1 MRVCLVSHQ
10 FLPDNMAG
18 VEIYVHRTA
27 RALIDAGHEVLVFTT
42 RKDLTRAECSVL
54 REDYEGVPT
63 LRVIRNLFHDD
74 LRTTFVDERVER
86 VFVREVL
93 DGFGPDIVHPHH
105 LIHLSMG
112 IPKLC
117 NERGVPVAMTLHD
130 YWLECPRFGRLL
142 SWGEHICEVVDAE
155 RCSRCLQ
162 TFSWRNPPKL
172 RAVAAALRGVRR
184 LTGLDAQRPLQ
195 RVFRKRTRSAD
206 LDFAEPSI
214 DSGLLE
220 QLGERAAYVREHL
233 APNVARFLC
242 PSKFLRARL
251 VDFGLDAAKALH
263 HPYGTPRPGPEWK
276 RRERSG
282 PLRFA
287 YCASVLPHKGAHIVL
302 EAYGRLVAERGRDC
316 AKLAIHGGWSSDPSY
331 GERIQRRGAELGV
344 TVSGGYAPSDID
356 RLLAETDALVTPS
369 VWFENQPITI
379 LDARVRGLPCLVS
392 EFGGMSELVADP
404 ALRFA
409 VGDVEDCARAMGTLI
424 DEPDRGVDG
433 EYVPPTPV
441 EDLDATLQVY
451 ADMRR

>member
-63 LRVIRNLFHDD
+63 LRLIRNLFHED
-74 LRTTFVDERVER
+74 LRTTFRDERVER
-86 VFVREVL
+86 AFEREVL
-93 DGFGPDIVHPHH
+93 EGFGPDVVHPHH

-112 IPKLC
+112 IPRLC
-117 NERGVPVAMTLHD
+117 AERGVPVAMTLHD
-130 YWLECPRFGRLL
+130 YWLQCPRFGRLL
-142 SWGEHICEVVDAE
+142 SWGGHICESIEPE
-155 RCSRCLQ
+155 RCSKCLQ

-172 RAVAAALRGVRR
+172 RPVAAVLRGVRSV
-184 LTGLDAQRPLQ
+184 TGLDAQGPLQ

-206 LDFAEPSI
+206 LEFEEPQVDADLLVQLAER
-214 DSGLLE
+214 E
-220 QLGERAAYVREHL
+220 AFVREEF
-233 APNVARFLC
+233 APHVARFLC
-242 PSKFLRARL
+242 PSKFLRSRL
-251 VDFGLDAAKALH
+251 IDFGLDQDRALH
-263 HPYGTPRPGPEWK
+263 HPYGVPRPGPEWSK
-276 RRERSG
+276 RERSG

-287 YCASVLPHKGAHIVL
+287 YCASVLPHKGAHVVL
-302 EAYGRLVAERGRDC
+302 EAFAQLVAERGPDC
-316 AKLAIHGGWSSDPSY
+316 ARLAIHGGWASDPSY
-331 GERIQRRGAELGV
+331 GERITRRGRELGV
-344 TVSGGYAPSDID
+344 TVSGGYAPSEID
-356 RLLAETDALVTPS
+356 RLLAEADALVTPS

-392 EFGGMSELVADP
+392 EFGGMTELVAD
-404 ALRFA
+404 AELRFA
-409 VGDVEDCARAMGTLI
+409 VGDAADCARAMGVLV
-424 DEPDRGVDG
+424 DEPERGVVG

-451 ADMRR
+451 EQIRR